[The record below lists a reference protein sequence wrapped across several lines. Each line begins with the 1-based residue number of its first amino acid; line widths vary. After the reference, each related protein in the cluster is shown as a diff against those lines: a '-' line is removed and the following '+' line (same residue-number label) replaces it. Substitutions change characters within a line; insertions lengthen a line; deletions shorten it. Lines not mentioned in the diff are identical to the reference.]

1 MALTSSA
8 YRSDDNEKNLNVLS
22 ASNSAVKKRKRVLG
36 TNGHIGTPISG
47 LSSDVNIFN
56 PGVYKKYV
64 SQRSRDEAS
73 ENLDNSFNLDTVEM
87 KGLAFLPD
95 SSVIVDSNIISSND
109 LGDSTWHD
117 SPIVKHLQLLRK
129 RHCFN
134 NKEATRLDDS
144 VDVLLENNDLGFS
157 KQNIVD
163 WSMKLLE
170 RELLILST
178 ENNNNNVRFCDINGN
193 DSGISDVTGVSFR
206 MDNKKP
212 TDRAEESPGEG
223 LGESVPKRLR
233 TERQEETTRSLLIIG
248 SSAASERRLQDEE
261 EGSTSGSSLSE
272 SPTKPQAMFRES
284 VSGSKISTSR
294 STSSS
299 TSSASSEVSSKQLTE
314 ISQPTSELRSQE
326 DAPTT
331 EKDLINVTIS
341 MKSCGIIE
349 TKQAS
354 SQVSSILMGP
364 VTSHAHIDTA
374 VTVTTSRPTQPDLS
388 TATTSRDTNT
398 DNLLDSECVLYSSS
412 LPSNPQDISPIDRG
426 VLDPLAQILS
436 QGDDRHF
443 IPIDDETV
451 ADSGTNIH
459 GTSQHN
465 N

>member
-8 YRSDDNEKNLNVLS
+8 NRSDDNDKNLNVLS
-22 ASNSAVKKRKRVLG
+22 ASNSAAKKRKRVLG
-36 TNGHIGTPISG
+36 TNGHIGTPTSG
-47 LSSDVNIFN
+47 LSSDVNTFN

-64 SQRSRDEAS
+64 SHRFRDEAS

-117 SPIVKHLQLLRK
+117 SSIVKHLQLLRN

-134 NKEATRLDDS
+134 NKEVTRLDDS
-144 VDVLLENNDLGFS
+144 VDVLLESDDLGFS
-157 KQNIVD
+157 QQNIVD

-178 ENNNNNVRFCDINGN
+178 ENNNKNVRFCDINGN
-193 DSGISDVTGVSFR
+193 DSGISNVTGVSFR
-206 MDNKKP
+206 MDNKKL
-212 TDRAEESPGEG
+212 TDRAEESPGQG

-248 SSAASERRLQDEE
+248 SSVASERRPQDEE
-261 EGSTSGSSLSE
+261 EGSTSLSE
-272 SPTKPQAMFRES
+272 SPTKPQAMAREA

-299 TSSASSEVSSKQLTE
+299 TSSASSDVSSKQLIET
-314 ISQPTSELRSQE
+314 SQPTSELRSQE
-326 DAPTT
+326 AAPTT

-374 VTVTTSRPTQPDLS
+374 VTVTTSRPTQSDLC

-398 DNLLDSECVLYSSS
+398 DNLLDRECVLYSSS

-451 ADSGTNIH
+451 ADSGT
-459 GTSQHN
+459 SQHN